1 MRLLIKI
8 LAGLLGTALVLTLIV
23 LLFMQQKQ
31 FGKVP
36 SGARLERIQKSPNYR
51 DGAFQNQSHTPD
63 LAEGITY
70 WDILKSYM
78 KKVEEKEPLDSL
90 PSVRTDLKS
99 IQSEQPVVVWLG
111 HSSYFIRLAGK
122 TILVD
127 PVLSGYA
134 SPVQFF
140 GKNYPGSNVYAVE
153 DFPEIDLLLITHDH
167 YDHLDYKTIEKLLPK
182 VKRVVTGLGVGA
194 HLEHWGYPA
203 DKVTELDWY
212 EPIRLDD
219 SLHIRSAPA
228 RHFSGRKFK
237 RNQTLWSSFI
247 LEAPQHKIYVGGD
260 SGYDKHFKEMGQKY
274 GPFSLAI
281 LENGQYNAFWKYIHM
296 MPEETVQAAQDL
308 GAEVLLP
315 VHWGKFTLALHPWTE
330 PIERVTKRAR
340 EVGLPIATPQIGEPV
355 VLGQTLPDKAWW
367 R

>member
-1 MRLLIKI
+1 
-8 LAGLLGTALVLTLIV
+8 
-23 LLFMQQKQ
+23 MQQKQ
-31 FGKVP
+31 FGKAP

-51 DGAFQNQSHTPD
+51 DGAFQNQSPTPD
-63 LAEGITY
+63 LAEGVTY

-78 KKVEEKEPLDSL
+78 KKVEGKEPLDSL
-90 PSVRTDLKS
+90 PSVSTNLKN
-99 IQSEQPVVVWLG
+99 IESEQPTVVWLG

-122 TILVD
+122 NILVD

-140 GKNYPGSNVYAVE
+140 GKNYPGSNVYSVE
-153 DFPEIDLLLITHDH
+153 DFPDIDLLLLTHDH
-167 YDHLDYKTIEKLLPK
+167 YDHLDHSTLVKLLSK
-182 VKRVVTGLGVGA
+182 VKQVVTGLGVGA

-203 DKVTELDWY
+203 EKLTELDWN
-212 EPIRLDD
+212 EEKQLDD
-219 SLHIRSAPA
+219 SLWIISAPA

-260 SGYDKHFKEMGQKY
+260 SGYDKHFKEIGEKH
-274 GPFSLAI
+274 GPFDLAI
-281 LENGQYNAFWKYIHM
+281 LENGQYNAYWKYIHM
-296 MPEETVQAAQDL
+296 MPEETVQAAQEL
-308 GAEVLLP
+308 RAKVLLP

-330 PIERVTKRAR
+330 PIERVTKRAH

-355 VLGQTLPDKAWW
+355 VLGQPLPDKAWW